1 MIYTTP
7 SCIPRLPSQALDS
20 TTIHEFLFSKKGSNR
35 HPLATSKPAFT
46 CGITGNSYTAAQA
59 SIRVDLLA
67 RSLADRLQWHVN
79 DGESLD
85 KVVGIFSLNAMD
97 GLTASWAAHRLNG
110 VSCPLSAMYSTSEL
124 TRQLLEVQCK
134 AIFTCVPLLDVALAA
149 ASASGIPR
157 ERVYLLQVP
166 ECVMNGKVPPNDLVT
181 TEQMIEQGHH
191 LPALEPICWVE
202 GQGARQP
209 AFLCASSGT
218 SGAPKSVMT
227 SHHNVIANMVMM
239 ATLYSANRAASE
251 PRELCL
257 GVLPQSHCYGLFVNN
272 HATIYAG
279 DGVVVVP
286 RFEVDETLAAVE
298 RLGVARLWLVPA
310 QIVALAKAAATLARR
325 YDLTSVRD
333 VFTGGS
339 ALTEELSA
347 AFGTL
352 VPRCASIRQQYGLT
366 ETTAVVSSD
375 LPDDAVPGSCGVICP
390 GFEARVLG
398 EGGRDVGPG
407 QAGELV
413 LRAPNVSMGYLNN
426 EVATRESLTDE
437 GWFRTGDL
445 VEMRPS
451 AKGNYHLVVV
461 DRIKELIKVMGM
473 QVAPVEVEN
482 QLLLHPAVAEVCVV
496 PVPDP
501 SAGEIP
507 CAYVVRST
515 AYRDVDAHWLK
526 EQIFDH
532 AADSLAQYKWPKG
545 GIEFVDALPKTASG
559 KIQRR
564 VVKNMALDHL
574 RAEAARKALETKVIR
589 VHNEKVNGF
598 KAPVIVEVIEFDSDD
613 DDY

>member
-1 MIYTTP
+1 MIYTSPP
-7 SCIPRLPSQALDS
+7 SMPRLPSDALDS
-20 TTIHEFLFSKKGSNR
+20 TTIHEFLFSEKGSNR
-35 HPLATSKPAFT
+35 HPLAVSKPAFT
-46 CGITGNSYTAAQA
+46 CGITGNSYTTAEV
-59 SIRVDLLA
+59 STRIDLLA
-67 RSLADRLQWHVN
+67 RSLAARLQWHVN
-79 DGESLD
+79 DGEPLD
-85 KVVGIFSLNAMD
+85 KVVGVFSLNAMD
-97 GLTASWAAHRLNG
+97 GLIASWATHRLNG

-124 TRQLLEVQCK
+124 THQLLEVRCK
-134 AIFTCVPLLDVALAA
+134 AIFTCVPLLEVALAA

-157 ERVYLLQVP
+157 ERVYLLEVP
-166 ECVMNGKVPPNDLVT
+166 KCVMNSKVGPKDLVT
-181 TEQMIEQGHH
+181 TEQMIIEGHH
-191 LPALEPICWVE
+191 LPPLEAICWVQ

-218 SGAPKSVMT
+218 SGPPKSVMT

-239 ATLYSANRAASE
+239 ATLYSANRAASA
-251 PRELCL
+251 PRVLCL
-257 GVLPQSHCYGLFVNN
+257 GVLPQSHCYGLFVNY

-279 DGVVVVP
+279 DGVVVLP
-286 RFEVDETLAAVE
+286 RFEVDETLSAVE

-310 QIVALAKAAATLARR
+310 QIVALAKAAANLSRR
-325 YDLTSVRD
+325 YDLSSVRD

-339 ALTEELSA
+339 ALTDELSA

-352 VPRCASIRQQYGLT
+352 IPRCASVRQQYGLT

-375 LPDDAVPGSCGVICP
+375 LPDDAVLGSCGVICP

-398 EGGRDVGPG
+398 GDGRDVGPG

-413 LRAPNVSMGYLNN
+413 LRAPNVSMGYLGN
-426 EVATRESLTDE
+426 EVATRESFTDD

-451 AKGNYHLVVV
+451 SKGNYHLVVV

-482 QLLLHPAVAEVCVV
+482 HLLLHPAVAEVCVV
-496 PVPDP
+496 PIPDP
-501 SAGEIP
+501 TAGELP
-507 CAYVVRST
+507 CAYVVRTT

-526 EQIFDH
+526 EDIFDH

-545 GIEFVDALPKTASG
+545 GIEFVYSLPKTASG
-559 KIQRR
+559 KIQRK
-564 VVKNMALDHL
+564 VVKTMALEHL
-574 RAEAARKALETKVIR
+574 RAEAARRELERKVISF
-589 VHNEKVNGF
+589 HNEKVYGF
-598 KAPVIVEVIEFDSDD
+598 KAPVIVEVFEFDSDD